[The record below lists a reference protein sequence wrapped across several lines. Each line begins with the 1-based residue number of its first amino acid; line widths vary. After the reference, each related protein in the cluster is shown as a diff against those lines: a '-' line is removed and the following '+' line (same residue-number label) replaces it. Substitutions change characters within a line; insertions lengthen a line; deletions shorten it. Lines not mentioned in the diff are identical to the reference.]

1 MAPNKRKR
9 SRVNTEIDAMLSCGG
24 ITKYAVKVKNLSLKG
39 MLCEYEPQICCL
51 KQCSVT
57 IALSSAVSFRIEARM
72 IRNDERGL
80 ALDFE
85 GMDENAF
92 FHLRNL
98 VRFHSL
104 DPDAIDKELS
114 IPAFNAKT

>member
-9 SRVNTEIDAMLSCGG
+9 SRVNADIDGMLSCGG
-24 ITKYAVKVKNLSLKG
+24 LTKYPVKVKNLSLKG
-39 MLCEYEPQICCL
+39 MLCEYEPQIDGL
-51 KQCSVT
+51 KDCVVT
-57 IALSSAVSFRIEARM
+57 ITLTPEVSFRIEARM
-72 IRNDERGL
+72 LRNDERGL

-98 VRFHSL
+98 VRFHSM

-114 IPAFNAKT
+114 IPAFTAKT